1 MYINNR
7 LLLPVL
13 RGNNFGIEI
22 CETRMIPLLTL
33 ELCIL
38 TGLCLPRL
46 VLGRFNRLI
55 RANNGPMFAK
65 VL

>member
-1 MYINNR
+1 M
-7 LLLPVL
+7 
-13 RGNNFGIEI
+13 FGMEI
-22 CETRMIPLLTL
+22 CERGMIPLLTL

-46 VLGRFNRLI
+46 VIGRFNRLI

-65 VL
+65 FCST